1 MLIGELLLLLLCV
14 VNLWLC
20 ENRREIVCH
29 LIRHQ
34 QSVLLVNPYPYPPT
48 TNHNLNIHLSTYSIV
63 SSIYTH
69 AKKHSFI
76 IYITTENNCVFLFI
90 PYFGFG
96 FFLCVSSQ
104 WLYIF
109 EKNNFIQQKVFSY
122 TEQQQRQKEE
132 LTLPKTSE
140 FNFFK
145 IYRRESPYI
154 IYRQS
159 STTHTNNSSCA
170 ILPSDVFLFSRCQRA
185 CVYVNA
191 IGVHSTIHESSFSSS
206 SYCQSKPNQ
215 QSIYLPKQA
224 TTFVLFQKKNFLF
237 FGLIL

>member
-96 FFLCVSSQ
+96 FFCVCVIAVIIHFRKKQFHPAKSIL
-104 WLYIF
+104 LYR
-109 EKNNFIQQKVFSY
+109 
-122 TEQQQRQKEE
+122 T
-132 LTLPKTSE
+132 TTTPK
-140 FNFFK
+140 
-145 IYRRESPYI
+145 RRI
-154 IYRQS
+154 NTAQNLRI
-159 STTHTNNSSCA
+159 
-170 ILPSDVFLFSRCQRA
+170 
-185 CVYVNA
+185 
-191 IGVHSTIHESSFSSS
+191 
-206 SYCQSKPNQ
+206 
-215 QSIYLPKQA
+215 
-224 TTFVLFQKKNFLF
+224 
-237 FGLIL
+237 